1 MIDLLKG
8 YGADVN
14 MADSDTGATPVM
26 YACERADVLM
36 LSVLLQRGAR
46 VNDKDATGFTALHYC
61 FKASQP
67 SLRCVRLLLHRGA
80 EVNAVGGGSNVDDG
94 NQSRNNNNNGTE
106 DIERR
111 YVSRQTMCCRAEELC
126 VRFNLNH
133 DPCRFKREHIVSPVT

>member
-1 MIDLLKG
+1 MTKKSCSLSRMVDLLKG

-80 EVNAVGGGSNVDDG
+80 EVNAVGGGSSVDDG
-94 NQSRNNNNNGTE
+94 NQSKNNNNNGTE

-111 YVSRQTMCCRAEELC
+111 YVS
-126 VRFNLNH
+126 
-133 DPCRFKREHIVSPVT
+133 S